1 MKNIIYFIIF
11 ALVFP
16 LVTQALELTD
26 QEKEFID
33 NNPKIK
39 IALMPDFTPFSFIKN
54 NKIVG
59 FEHDLLQII
68 SQKTGIKFE
77 EHPAIWNKNLKA
89 FKEKKVDMITS
100 ISYNKE
106 REAFTTFTT
115 PYYNIPI
122 MIFVRDDFGK
132 YEGLKSLEGK
142 KIGILKDI
150 FYENALRK
158 YTNNELHIYDTY
170 DELTEALVFGK
181 IDALIQN
188 FSNINYLIKKNL
200 YTNLVLADELQLPEM
215 KKEDL
220 RFGINPDKPLLHS
233 IIQKA
238 LNSIDEDTWA
248 TISNRWLGVKLIDH
262 EVDKQKNNS
271 LVSLTQEEKSFLK
284 SNPVIRV
291 HNEKYWPPY
300 NFNENGKPLGYSID
314 TMNLIAKKIGIKVDY
329 VTGPTWNEF
338 LGMMQNG
345 SLDVILNIVKT
356 PERFKYLLYTKPYA
370 NNPNVI
376 LSKSEKPYK
385 DIKSLFGKTVAI
397 PKGFFTEEII
407 TKDYPQINL
416 LPLKDTL
423 EIMKAVAFGKADA
436 ALGEMAVFNYLMN
449 EHMMSG
455 LSLSGESIIG
465 NPDFSLLHIAT
476 RKDLPILA
484 SILNK
489 GVEAITVEEKRA
501 LQIKWF
507 GKSDN
512 IETALSL
519 EENEYLESKQEI
531 KMCAIPDILPLE
543 QIDENEKHQGIA
555 EDVIQI
561 VSKKI
566 NKKIVLVPTSSWTQS
581 LENIKNKKCDILPI
595 AMSTQ
600 NRQKYMNFT
609 TPYLS
614 ETLVVATKHD
624 KFFIEDSSELKNRKI
639 GIVKSYVF
647 TELLKQKHPDIEIVD
662 VKDAKDG
669 LKQVEDGKL
678 FGYVDTLPSIAY
690 AIQKEGLFD
699 LKVAGKLEFDA
710 KFSVATRKDE
720 PLLNSII
727 QKALNNIG
735 EEEIRSIVGKWVS
748 IKVEQS
754 FDYKKLIYVSLF
766 FLVLLSV
773 VLYKNRSIKSLNK
786 KLEELSIT
794 DNLTKLYN
802 RNKIDEV
809 LKAEA
814 NRANRFKSSFAV
826 IMLDIDYFK
835 RVNDIHGHQM
845 GDTILKEFAQILKTS
860 LRKTDTVG
868 RWGGEEFMIVC
879 SETDLMGATSLA
891 NNIREKIATYPFSL
905 GEQKTASFGI
915 AIYIKNE
922 DIKNL
927 IKRADDAL
935 YKAKENG
942 RNKVEID
949 NTK

>member
-314 TMNLIAKKIGIKVDY
+314 TMNLIAKKIHSK
-329 VTGPTWNEF
+329 
-338 LGMMQNG
+338 
-345 SLDVILNIVKT
+345 LDL
-356 PERFKYLLYTKPYA
+356 
-370 NNPNVI
+370 
-376 LSKSEKPYK
+376 
-385 DIKSLFGKTVAI
+385 
-397 PKGFFTEEII
+397 
-407 TKDYPQINL
+407 
-416 LPLKDTL
+416 
-423 EIMKAVAFGKADA
+423 
-436 ALGEMAVFNYLMN
+436 
-449 EHMMSG
+449 
-455 LSLSGESIIG
+455 
-465 NPDFSLLHIAT
+465 
-476 RKDLPILA
+476 
-484 SILNK
+484 
-489 GVEAITVEEKRA
+489 
-501 LQIKWF
+501 
-507 GKSDN
+507 
-512 IETALSL
+512 
-519 EENEYLESKQEI
+519 
-531 KMCAIPDILPLE
+531 
-543 QIDENEKHQGIA
+543 
-555 EDVIQI
+555 
-561 VSKKI
+561 
-566 NKKIVLVPTSSWTQS
+566 
-581 LENIKNKKCDILPI
+581 
-595 AMSTQ
+595 
-600 NRQKYMNFT
+600 
-609 TPYLS
+609 
-614 ETLVVATKHD
+614 
-624 KFFIEDSSELKNRKI
+624 
-639 GIVKSYVF
+639 
-647 TELLKQKHPDIEIVD
+647 
-662 VKDAKDG
+662 
-669 LKQVEDGKL
+669 
-678 FGYVDTLPSIAY
+678 
-690 AIQKEGLFD
+690 
-699 LKVAGKLEFDA
+699 
-710 KFSVATRKDE
+710 
-720 PLLNSII
+720 
-727 QKALNNIG
+727 
-735 EEEIRSIVGKWVS
+735 
-748 IKVEQS
+748 
-754 FDYKKLIYVSLF
+754 
-766 FLVLLSV
+766 
-773 VLYKNRSIKSLNK
+773 
-786 KLEELSIT
+786 
-794 DNLTKLYN
+794 
-802 RNKIDEV
+802 
-809 LKAEA
+809 
-814 NRANRFKSSFAV
+814 
-826 IMLDIDYFK
+826 
-835 RVNDIHGHQM
+835 
-845 GDTILKEFAQILKTS
+845 
-860 LRKTDTVG
+860 
-868 RWGGEEFMIVC
+868 
-879 SETDLMGATSLA
+879 
-891 NNIREKIATYPFSL
+891 
-905 GEQKTASFGI
+905 
-915 AIYIKNE
+915 
-922 DIKNL
+922 
-927 IKRADDAL
+927 
-935 YKAKENG
+935 
-942 RNKVEID
+942 
-949 NTK
+949 